1 MIRIIALFC
10 QKWKWTTGKHMKP
23 NFLPHERFS
32 LLRKEIPQ
40 AYNSL
45 KRFKAIKLT
54 NLYYLYLESKAK
66 FPFN

>member
-1 MIRIIALFC
+1 MNNCIIC
-10 QKWKWTTGKHMKP
+10 QKWKWTTVKHMKP
-23 NFLPHERFS
+23 NLSPHERFS

-40 AYNSL
+40 AYNTI

-54 NLYYLYLESKAK
+54 NLNNSYLESKAK